1 MPRLTQRIKQRA
13 RFLAMAL
20 FAAALAISM
29 VAPGMRPGSQVQ
41 AAPPDSTADYA
52 QPAAPPP
59 PALDVADFGRTLYGQ
74 RCANCHAVAPGKSSI
89 APPLHDVI
97 GRRAGTASGYRYSV
111 KLTDSNLIWDQQTLN
126 EWLEKSTIATPDIRF
141 RHVGVRDAIERL
153 ALVTYVTKANET
165 AGERK
170 VNAGK

>member
-1 MPRLTQRIKQRA
+1 MPRLAQRIKQMA
-13 RFLAMAL
+13 RFLAMTW

-29 VAPGMRPGSQVQ
+29 VAPGVSPGSQVQ
-41 AAPPDSTADYA
+41 AADDA
-52 QPAAPPP
+52 QPAPPP
-59 PALDVADFGRTLYGQ
+59 LPVLDVAAFGRTLYGQ
-74 RCANCHAVAPGKSSI
+74 RCANCHAIAPGESSI

-111 KLTDSNLIWDQQTLN
+111 KLTDSNLVWDQQTLN

-153 ALVTYVTKANET
+153 ALVTYIAAANET

-170 VNAGK
+170 VNDGK